1 MLLRNKGF
9 NRRKGESVRAKI
21 TTTIEEALLNQAKVL
36 AKQEGL
42 SGANAIIER
51 ALELYFTSIQ
61 CEVWEKI
68 VVQRLDKEAGSKRGF
83 YSVRN
88 IKCRKTLENCRPDD
102 YTPESL
108 KAKGWRRL
116 AASKKASVLLT
127 ET

>member
-51 ALELYFTSIQ
+51 LWSCILPVFNVKCGKNRCPA
-61 CEVWEKI
+61 
-68 VVQRLDKEAGSKRGF
+68 AG
-83 YSVRN
+83 
-88 IKCRKTLENCRPDD
+88 
-102 YTPESL
+102 
-108 KAKGWRRL
+108 
-116 AASKKASVLLT
+116 
-127 ET
+127 